1 MTATPSGASLSAAQA
16 RPAIGVFGKVRAQ
29 GDFLRIN
36 ASDPALPAFAHF
48 VEDGNELL
56 HQAATP
62 LGPEPIGFVFSAPES
77 GRALVGGI
85 GPGIDLVGRAYPLAI
100 FAALPGRDLCNAF
113 PLVPSLYRNFLQA
126 ACALLREAPDLPAR
140 QIAERITSLP
150 LPGPS
155 DLAAAESI
163 AQEARSERARELQH
177 RLFGDPASGQHYYA
191 FRTFQVACRPVRG
204 QDPGRINLALDCPCD
219 READASVWLD
229 LARRLLQWRTPPSFF
244 FRGGARPAL
253 VISLGAPPPAV
264 LPFFA
269 AAPRGNQ
276 KIWPLTT
283 QQPAAVFAARKS
295 LPTSQLL
302 AIDGPDAT
310 VGELVA
316 SLSLG

>member
-1 MTATPSGASLSAAQA
+1 MTATPGGAPVSAAQA

-36 ASDPALPAFAHF
+36 ASDPATPAFARF
-48 VEDGNELL
+48 LEDGNEQL
-56 HQAATP
+56 HHAGTP
-62 LGPEPIGFVFSAPES
+62 LGPESIGFVFAAPES
-77 GRALVGGI
+77 GRALVGAL
-85 GPGIDLVGRAYPLAI
+85 GPGMDSVGRPYPLAI
-100 FAALPGRDLCNAF
+100 FAPVPGRDLSDAF
-113 PLVPSLYRNFLQA
+113 PLVPALYRGFLQSA
-126 ACALLREAPDLPAR
+126 GALLREAPDLPPR
-140 QIAERITSLP
+140 QIAERIGSLP

-163 AQEARSERARELQH
+163 AQEARSERARELEH
-177 RLFGDPASGQHYYA
+177 RLFGDPANGQHYYA
-191 FRTFQVACRPVRG
+191 FRTFQIGCKPVRG
-204 QDPGRINLALDCPCD
+204 QDPGRINLALDCPCH

-229 LARRLLQWRTPPSFF
+229 LARRLLQWRTPPTFF

-253 VISLGAPPPAV
+253 VISLGKPPPAV

-283 QQPAAVFAARKS
+283 QQPAAVSVARKS

-302 AIDGPDAT
+302 AIDGPNVT
-310 VGELVA
+310 VGELIA
-316 SLSLG
+316 SLSVA